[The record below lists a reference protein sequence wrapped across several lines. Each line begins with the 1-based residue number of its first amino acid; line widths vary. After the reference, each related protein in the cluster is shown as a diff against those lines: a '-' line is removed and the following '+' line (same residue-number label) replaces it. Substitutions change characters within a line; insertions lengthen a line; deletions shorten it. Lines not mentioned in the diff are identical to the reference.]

1 MVWPRC
7 SSRGRI
13 SLRGGNP
20 KGNTSE
26 WLLDPELGYAAVRY
40 RVYEKGDA
48 KVGVEYRMEDFRSV
62 DNLMLPFKICGV
74 WGADPNRPVRTE
86 TIKVSTYRLNDPENT
101 PDRYHIDWPEGTRIM
116 DTRAGVAFR
125 VEAGGLRYVDDERIA
140 RIALEQLSR
149 SQAKEPNTG
158 ATTSVSLG
166 AYVVA
171 SDQNDTRLS
180 PEQQGTVPPAVVSS
194 HSNAWLWW
202 CIVPSTALIAGLVLW
217 RQWRRRRRS
226 PAN

>member
-125 VEAGGLRYVDDERIA
+125 VEAGGLRYVDDERIGGSPSNNSPGP
-140 RIALEQLSR
+140 RPKNQTPVPLHLFPWALTLLPPT
-149 SQAKEPNTG
+149 K
-158 ATTSVSLG
+158 TTRV
-166 AYVVA
+166 
-171 SDQNDTRLS
+171 
-180 PEQQGTVPPAVVSS
+180 
-194 HSNAWLWW
+194 
-202 CIVPSTALIAGLVLW
+202 
-217 RQWRRRRRS
+217 
-226 PAN
+226 